1 MAGLVKHSTIVVLLG
16 LLSTGGAV
24 AAGDPTRPP
33 AAWLNQADLAPG
45 NSGALR
51 LQSVLMPQRGKPVA
65 VIAGKTVP
73 LGAAFGDAILVRLTE
88 REAVLHGPD
97 GVTRLY
103 LTPDVDKQMI
113 VAPAGGKARQPA
125 QGKERR

>member
-1 MAGLVKHSTIVVLLG
+1 MASLVKHSTIVVLLG
-16 LLSTGGAV
+16 LLSAGGAA

-33 AAWLNQADLAPG
+33 AAWLSQAGVPATE
-45 NSGALR
+45 SGSPR

-73 LGAAFGDAILVRLTE
+73 LGAAFGDAVLVRLTE

-113 VAPAGGKARQPA
+113 VAPAAGKARQPA